1 MASSV
6 LWTGIETILRFKLT
20 IMDITIFGTGYVG
33 LFSGAGLS
41 LCGDKYAAL
50 QGGKRSAHLHRVEAV
65 LRA

>member
-1 MASSV
+1 
-6 LWTGIETILRFKLT
+6 
-20 IMDITIFGTGYVG
+20 MDITIFVTGYVG

-50 QGGKRSAHLHRVEAV
+50 QGGKRSSHLHRVEAV